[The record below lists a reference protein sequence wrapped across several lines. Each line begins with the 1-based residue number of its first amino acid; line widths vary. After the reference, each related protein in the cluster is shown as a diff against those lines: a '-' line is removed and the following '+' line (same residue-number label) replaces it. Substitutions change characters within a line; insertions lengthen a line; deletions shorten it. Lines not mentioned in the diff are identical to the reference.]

1 MNRWSRKNRKC
12 RGESMCSTDNRFT
25 QLKKVSAFALNH
37 PKSGERVLAN
47 RKEDL
52 VLGAGMTKPPSDEPE

>member
-1 MNRWSRKNRKC
+1 MLRHRASIIRSQVGRP
-12 RGESMCSTDNRFT
+12 RLVA
-25 QLKKVSAFALNH
+25 QKVYSAFELSH